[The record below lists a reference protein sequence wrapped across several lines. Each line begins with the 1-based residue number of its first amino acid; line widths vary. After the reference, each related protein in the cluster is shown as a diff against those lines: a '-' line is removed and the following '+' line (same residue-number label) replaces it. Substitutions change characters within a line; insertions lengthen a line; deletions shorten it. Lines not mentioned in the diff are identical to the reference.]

1 MMTCVCSREM
11 YSMNASQA
19 YWTGFGDN
27 PAVRDHDFS
36 KLRQFYTDQRPRPT
50 SLNAMQSD
58 RFDSR
63 GSSETSSGPET
74 CPQRRTALAR
84 HVIRRRRSSYFGKHD
99 RHVVVGDT
107 PASLLFMRKSLFHS
121 DVIPASVYICC
132 ASCADFVNI

>member
-11 YSMNASQA
+11 FSMNASQA

-36 KLRQFYTDQRPRPT
+36 KLRQFYTDHRPRPT
-50 SLNAMQSD
+50 SLSAMPSD

-74 CPQRRTALAR
+74 CPQRRTVLAR
-84 HVIRRRRSSYFGKHD
+84 HVIRHRRSLHIAKHD
-99 RHVVVGDT
+99 RHVVVGDK

-121 DVIPASVYICC
+121 GMSPTCVCICFD
-132 ASCADFVNI
+132 SCADFVNI